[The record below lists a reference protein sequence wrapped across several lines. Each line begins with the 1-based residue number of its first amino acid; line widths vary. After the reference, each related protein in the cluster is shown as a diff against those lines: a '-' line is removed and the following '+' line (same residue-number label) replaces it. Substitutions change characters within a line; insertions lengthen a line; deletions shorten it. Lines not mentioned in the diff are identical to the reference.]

1 MSLELDLEH
10 YIVPSPPVSAS
21 SAPVYAA
28 NLTENPRSLGSG
40 SASISS
46 STVDGSVSM
55 INQPET
61 VKV

>member
-21 SAPVYAA
+21 SALVYAA
-28 NLTENPRSLGSG
+28 NMTENPRSLDSG
-40 SASISS
+40 FASISS
-46 STVDGSVSM
+46 STVDGGVPM
-55 INQPET
+55 IDQPET